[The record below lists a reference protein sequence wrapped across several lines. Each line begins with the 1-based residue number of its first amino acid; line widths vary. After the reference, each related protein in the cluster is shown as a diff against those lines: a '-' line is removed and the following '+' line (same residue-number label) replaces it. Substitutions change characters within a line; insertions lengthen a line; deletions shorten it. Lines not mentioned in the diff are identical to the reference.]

1 MFGLLGGMASF
12 PIGKVLKIG
21 SVGLVLGVLCVSGY
35 VAYSRYNGLVES
47 VSGLSKTNGE
57 LKVENG
63 TLKMAITSKDA
74 NIKLLND
81 DISDRDSRIIEQ
93 EKSQKTLDLK
103 IRQQQGES
111 NDAVK
116 QIKKMLEGSQCA
128 NQRMPD
134 DVIRLQQQ
142 RTAAFNK
149 AYSD

>member
-1 MFGLLGGMASF
+1 MFGLLGGMTSF
-12 PIGKVLKIG
+12 PVAKALKIG
-21 SVGLVLGVLCVSGY
+21 SVGLVLGVLCVGGY

-47 VSGLSKTNGE
+47 VSGLNKTNVE
-57 LKVENG
+57 LKTENG

-103 IRQQQGES
+103 IRKQQEES
-111 NDAVK
+111 SHAVE
-116 QIKKMLEGSQCA
+116 QIKKILEGSQCA
-128 NQRMPD
+128 NERMPD

-142 RTAAFNK
+142 RTSDFNK
-149 AYSD
+149 AFGG

>member
-1 MFGLLGGMASF
+1 MFGLLGGMTSF

-21 SVGLVLGVLCVSGY
+21 SVGLVLGILCVSGY
-35 VAYSRYNGLVES
+35 IAYSRYNSLVES
-47 VSGLSKTNGE
+47 VSGLNKTNGE
-57 LKVENG
+57 LKTENG

-81 DISDRDSRIIEQ
+81 DISNRDSRLIEQ

-103 IRQQQGES
+103 IRKQQEES
-111 NDAVK
+111 SHALE
-116 QIKKMLEGSQCA
+116 QIKQMLDGSQCA
-128 NQRMPD
+128 NERMPD

-142 RTAAFNK
+142 RTADFNK

>member
-12 PIGKVLKIG
+12 PVAKVLKIG
-21 SVGLVLGVLCVSGY
+21 SVGLVLGVLCVGGY

-47 VSGLSKTNGE
+47 VSGLNKTNVE
-57 LKVENG
+57 LKTENG

-103 IRQQQGES
+103 IRKQQEES
-111 NDAVK
+111 SHAVEQIK
-116 QIKKMLEGSQCA
+116 QILEGSQCA
-128 NQRMPD
+128 NERMPD

-142 RTAAFNK
+142 RTSDFNK
-149 AYSD
+149 AFGG

>member
-21 SVGLVLGVLCVSGY
+21 SIGLVLGVVCASGY
-35 VAYSRYNGLVES
+35 VAYSRYNELVES
-47 VSGLSKTNGE
+47 VSDLNKTNGE
-57 LKVENG
+57 LKSENG
-63 TLKMAITSKDA
+63 TLKMVITSKDA

-81 DISDRDSRIIEQ
+81 DISNRDDRIIEQ
-93 EKSQKTLDLK
+93 EESQKALDLK

-111 NDAVK
+111 SDAVE

-149 AYSD
+149 AFGG